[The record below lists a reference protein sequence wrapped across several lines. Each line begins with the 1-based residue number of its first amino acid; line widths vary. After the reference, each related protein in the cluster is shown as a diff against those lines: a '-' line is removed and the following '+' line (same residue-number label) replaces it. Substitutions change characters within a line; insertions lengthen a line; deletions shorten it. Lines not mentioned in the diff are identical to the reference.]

1 MTLKGSG
8 EMTQDVLK
16 SEEQAMLRLRALY
29 RRYGY
34 AQYKM
39 RKFEEYDLYARNKN
53 FLACDYIATF
63 NEPGGRL
70 MALKPDVT
78 LSIVRSTR
86 GSTEPCK
93 YFYNENVYRLSAH
106 GTELKE
112 RMQAGLEYIGELDVY
127 AMSEVVY
134 LAEKSLETLGCRT
147 VLDLSHLGFVGG
159 LLEALGLSGENREKI
174 VQCIREKNAPEIEKI
189 CSALSISG
197 EDRRRLQTVASLYG
211 SWEDVRETLFD
222 LCLSEKMRQAAQE
235 LQAIVQTVRA
245 LGGGES
251 LRIDFSTVN
260 DMRYYNGVIFQGYV
274 EGLPDCILTGGRYD
288 PLLEQF
294 GRKSGAIGFA
304 VYLDLLER
312 LWHKAPDFDVDV
324 LLLYDEAAPPQAVAD
339 AVRRIAAS
347 GESVRAARH
356 AGNVRHR
363 RLVRL
368 EDGVLKEAEDHA

>member
-1 MTLKGSG
+1 
-8 EMTQDVLK
+8 
-16 SEEQAMLRLRALY
+16 MLRLRALY

-34 AQYKM
+34 TQYKM

-86 GSTEPCK
+86 GAQEPCK

-112 RMQAGLEYIGELDVY
+112 RMQAGLEFIGDLDVY
-127 AMSEVVY
+127 AMSEVVF
-134 LAEKSLETLGCRT
+134 LAEESLKTLGRRH

-159 LLEALGLSGENREKI
+159 LLEELGLSGEARERLI
-174 VQCIREKNAPEIEKI
+174 QCIREKNAPEIAKI
-189 CSALSISG
+189 CSGLPIS
-197 EDRRRLQTVASLYG
+197 EENRKRLETTASLYG
-211 SWEDVRETLFD
+211 TWEEVRQTLLE
-222 LCLSEKMRQAAQE
+222 LCRGEKMRKAVEE
-235 LQAIVQTVRA
+235 LEAIIQTVRA

-274 EGLPDCILTGGRYD
+274 EGLPECILTGGRYD

-324 LLLYDEAAPPQAVAD
+324 LLLYDEKTPPQAVAD
-339 AVRRIAAS
+339 AVRRLAE
-347 GESVRAARH
+347 GGQSVRAART
-356 AGNVRHR
+356 AGNVRYR

-368 EDGVLKEAEDHA
+368 EGGALKEASEPC